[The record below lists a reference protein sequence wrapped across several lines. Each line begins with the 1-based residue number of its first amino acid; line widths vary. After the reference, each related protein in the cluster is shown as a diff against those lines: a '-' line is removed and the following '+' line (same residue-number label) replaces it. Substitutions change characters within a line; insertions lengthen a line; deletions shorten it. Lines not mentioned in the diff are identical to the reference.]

1 VERSG
6 ARLVDGLIDSRGPRL
21 GQAAVAVALVTG
33 FVFSWWVLIPL
44 AALVTAAAAVTGPE
58 RDPVTRLLSG
68 AWATRVRQRP
78 STMEDPR
85 ALRLT
90 SVLEAAVLVL
100 ATLIV
105 AAGVSSLAWVLALA
119 VALAAA
125 LMAVTGVCLG
135 CELSEKLQRGRYR

>member
-1 VERSG
+1 
-6 ARLVDGLIDSRGPRL
+6 VDGLVDSRGPRL

-33 FVFSWWVLIPL
+33 FVFSWSLLIPV
-44 AALVTAAAAVTGPE
+44 AALVTAAAAVAGPE
-58 RDPVTRLLSG
+58 RDPVTRLLAGS
-68 AWATRVRQRP
+68 WAARVRRRP

-90 SVLEAAVLVL
+90 SALERAALLL
-100 ATLIV
+100 ASLIV
-105 AAGVSSLAWVLALA
+105 AAGVGSLAWVLALA

-135 CELSEKLQRGRYR
+135 CELYDKLQRNRRYR

>member
-1 VERSG
+1 
-6 ARLVDGLIDSRGPRL
+6 VDGLIDSRGPRL

-33 FVFSWWVLIPL
+33 FVFSLTVLIPL
-44 AALVTAAAAVTGPE
+44 TAVVTAAAAVAGPA
-58 RDPVTRLLSG
+58 RDPVSRLLAG
-68 AWATRVRQRP
+68 GWAARVRRRP

-90 SVLEAAVLVL
+90 STLETAVLLL
-100 ATLIV
+100 ASLIV
-105 AAGVSSLAWVLALA
+105 AAGVSSVAWVLALA

-135 CELSEKLQRGRYR
+135 CELYDRLQRNRRFR